1 LSYLEA
7 APRSAGTN
15 RDVVRIFEAL
25 GEDTTLAEIDQEAA
39 GRLRQMLLPTDA
51 RSSYAR
57 HIVTPLRAVLNYA
70 ADLGWCNP
78 PRLKAPKQPEG
89 RTRFLLPAEAERL
102 IAAAAP
108 HLQPLLIFILG
119 TGARMSEAL
128 ELEWRDVDLAG
139 GRAIF
144 WQTKSGKRRVAEL
157 PPRVIAALAELPHRE
172 GHVFVS
178 RSGKPYWS
186 SGRNAGGQIK
196 TGWKGALRRAGLDRE
211 LTPHDL
217 RHSWAS
223 WHYALQR
230 DLLALKTEGGWSSVT
245 LVERYSHLLPKGHED
260 EIRQFLGL
268 SAAPEPNHRGTPA
281 PLAAASD

>member
-1 LSYLEA
+1 LARLQSWPATFGAAALSYLEA

-15 RDVVRIFEAL
+15 RAVVRIFEAL

-51 RSSYAR
+51 SPSSYAR

-78 PRLKAPKQPEG
+78 PRLKA

-108 HLQPLLIFILG
+108 HLQPLLVFLLG

-139 GRAIF
+139 GRAVF

-157 PPRVIAALAELPHRE
+157 AAE
-172 GHVFVS
+172 GDC
-178 RSGKPYWS
+178 
-186 SGRNAGGQIK
+186 
-196 TGWKGALRRAGLDRE
+196 RAGRAATPGRPRLRLPLWQAVLVLRPQCRWADQDR
-211 LTPHDL
+211 L
-217 RHSWAS
+217 
-223 WHYALQR
+223 
-230 DLLALKTEGGWSSVT
+230 EG
-245 LVERYSHLLPKGHED
+245 R
-260 EIRQFLGL
+260 
-268 SAAPEPNHRGTPA
+268 TPA
-281 PLAAASD
+281 GRPRSRVDAA